1 MLSSPPFEVMITHP
15 FYVSYTSHCFNSLHI
30 HQQAAD
36 EDDQEDDLPM
46 DSENED
52 GDEPYSAE
60 MDVDSEGEE
69 EEEVVDHKPKKSAKW
84 ESL

>member
-1 MLSSPPFEVMITHP
+1 
-15 FYVSYTSHCFNSLHI
+15 
-30 HQQAAD
+30 
-36 EDDQEDDLPM
+36 M

-60 MDVDSEGEE
+60 MYVDSEGEE
-69 EEEVVDHKPKKSAKW
+69 EGEEEVVDLKPKKSAQW